1 MPTGVFQRAWRTAG
15 VAFLL
20 AMGAALRYPGGT
32 PLNRTTARYSMSQ
45 NFLSDLG
52 MTVAYNGEPNRL
64 GAALFVA
71 SLLLLVF
78 GLGSCVV
85 AIARLHRSD
94 AASRPWVRGAAVC
107 TLLACA
113 AFVGVAVTPENRAM
127 ALHVSFTR
135 WGWNLIPLISALMA
149 LAASRSAV
157 FPRRV
162 AFIWSAVAVLL
173 WGYAA
178 LLMWGP
184 AVTSTSGLLVQ
195 VLAQKVATVIV
206 IVGVVHLAREAGAD
220 RARASI

>member
-1 MPTGVFQRAWRTAG
+1 MPSRVFQRAWRTTC
-15 VAFLL
+15 VVLVL
-20 AMGAALRYPGGT
+20 SIGAALRYPGGT
-32 PLNRTTARYSMSQ
+32 PLDRTTASYSVSQ

-78 GLGSCVV
+78 GLGSCFV

-107 TLLACA
+107 TLLACV

-135 WGWNLIPLISALMA
+135 LGWNLIPLIAALMA
-149 LAASRSAV
+149 LAAFQSGV

-162 AFIWSAVAVLL
+162 AFIWSVVAVLL
-173 WGYAA
+173 SGYAA
-178 LLMWGP
+178 LRMWGP
-184 AVTSTSGLLVQ
+184 SVTGASGLLVQ

-206 IVGVVHLAREAGAD
+206 IVNVVYLAREAGAD
-220 RARASI
+220 RGRASI